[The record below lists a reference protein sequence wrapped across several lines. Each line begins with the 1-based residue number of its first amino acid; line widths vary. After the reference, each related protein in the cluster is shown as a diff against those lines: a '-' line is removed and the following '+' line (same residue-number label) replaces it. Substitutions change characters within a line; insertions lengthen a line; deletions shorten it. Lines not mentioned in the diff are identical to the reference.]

1 MKVTA
6 YQASPYS
13 SGDPYDALSKATD
26 DLFKLYFSVSQKD
39 EDGMITLPDGEKLDM
54 NSPTGYIMFSTY
66 VQIYNSIYETNSN
79 IFQIIKSNEKTL
91 EQMIGS

>member
-1 MKVTA
+1 MTI
-6 YQASPYS
+6 SPYKVS
-13 SGDPYDALSKATD
+13 PHSGGDPYDALFKATD
-26 DLFKLYFSVSQKD
+26 DLFKLYFSVAQKD

-66 VQIYNSIYETNSN
+66 IQIYNSIYETNNN

-91 EQMIGS
+91 EQMISS